1 VNYGGKLK
9 HKFTMTKSGT
19 LQQRKPNGRHP
30 KCGQASRA
38 FTLIELLVV
47 IAIIAIL
54 AAMLLPALA
63 KAKSKAQQVACLNNS
78 KQLTLATIM
87 FASDL
92 GQLPARG
99 AVADG
104 QDWMGSLAQN
114 YAKVTKSRFCPVAPY
129 KGVAPGNGGKAD
141 EAWNYGYNEG
151 IPEYN
156 NGTPGSY
163 TFNGWLYENGE
174 TVSGAANANKQ
185 FKKESGVLRP
195 VYTPTIAEGVWDD
208 VWPQANHAPP
218 RNLYTTGPANS
229 NDPHI
234 GNSEIRRIVIARH
247 GSGGPS
253 AAPRNLPPGR
263 PLPGGILIGFFDGHA
278 EYSKLERLWEHT
290 WHVNYTAP
298 AVRPP

>member
-1 VNYGGKLK
+1 VKYGGQNQPA
-9 HKFTMTKSGT
+9 FTMIKTT
-19 LQQRKPNGRHP
+19 PIQQRRPNPAAGRRL
-30 KCGQASRA
+30 GARG

-63 KAKSKAQQVACLNNS
+63 KAKSKAQQVSCLNNS

-87 FASDL
+87 FASDS

-99 AVADG
+99 AGTDG

-114 YAKVTKSRFCPVAPY
+114 YSRVVQSRFCPVAPY
-129 KGVAPGNGGKAD
+129 KGIPVGTAGKAD
-141 EAWNYGYNEG
+141 EAWNYNYNEG
-151 IPEYN
+151 VPGFN

-174 TVSGAANANKQ
+174 TVSGAANATKQ
-185 FKKESGVLRP
+185 FKKESGVQRP
-195 VYTPTIAEGVWDD
+195 VVTPTIAEGVWDD

-218 RNLYTTGPANS
+218 RNLYSTGPANS

-247 GSGGPS
+247 GSSGAS

-278 EYSKLERLWEHT
+278 EYTKLERLWEHQ
-290 WHVNYTAP
+290 WHVNYAP
-298 AVRPP
+298 PTVRPP

>member
-1 VNYGGKLK
+1 MV
-9 HKFTMTKSGT
+9 TMTKRHT
-19 LQQRKPNGRHP
+19 LQLRWANPCLTGSRP
-30 KCGQASRA
+30 GGRA

-63 KAKSKAQQVACLNNS
+63 KAKSKAQQIACLNNS

-87 FASDL
+87 FASDI

-99 AVADG
+99 AGADG

-129 KGVAPGNGGKAD
+129 KGVAAGTGGKAD
-141 EAWNYGYNEG
+141 EAWNYAYNEG
-151 IPEYN
+151 VPGYN

-174 TVSGAANANKQ
+174 TVSGAANASKQ

-195 VYTPTIAEGVWDD
+195 VLTPTIAEGVWDD

-229 NDPHI
+229 DAPHV
-234 GNSEIRRIVIARH
+234 GNSEMRRIVIPRH
-247 GSGGPS
+247 GSVSAS
-253 AAPRNLPPGR
+253 AAPRNLLPGR

-278 EYSKLERLWEHT
+278 EFSKLERLWEHA

-298 AVRPP
+298 AMRPP

>member
-1 VNYGGKLK
+1 
-9 HKFTMTKSGT
+9 MTKEHT
-19 LQQRKPNGRHP
+19 LQLQWANPCPTGSRPG
-30 KCGQASRA
+30 GRA

-63 KAKSKAQQVACLNNS
+63 KAKAKAQQVACLNNS

-87 FASDL
+87 FASDA

-99 AVADG
+99 AGADG

-114 YAKVTKSRFCPVAPY
+114 YAKVTKSRFCPVAQY
-129 KGVAPGNGGKAD
+129 KGIPVGTAGKAD
-141 EAWNYGYNEG
+141 EAWNYNYNEG
-151 IPEYN
+151 VPGYN

-174 TVSGAANANKQ
+174 TVSGPANASKQ
-185 FKKESGVLRP
+185 FKKESSIQRP
-195 VYTPTIAEGVWDD
+195 VHTPTIAEGVWDD
-208 VWPQANHAPP
+208 VWPQASHAPP
-218 RNLYTTGPANS
+218 PNLYTTGPANS
-229 NDPHI
+229 DVPHI

-247 GSGGPS
+247 GSGSPS
-253 AAPRNLPPGR
+253 AAPRNRLPGR

-278 EYSKLERLWEHT
+278 EYSKLERLWEHM
-290 WHVNYTAP
+290 WHVNYAP
-298 AVRPP
+298 LPVRPP

>member
-1 VNYGGKLK
+1 MNMSKTTV
-9 HKFTMTKSGT
+9 TPSE
-19 LQQRKPNGRHP
+19 RPNWAGL
-30 KCGQASRA
+30 SRCLSA

-63 KAKSKAQQVACLNNS
+63 KAKAKAQQVSCMNNA

-87 FASDL
+87 YSTDA

-99 AVADG
+99 AGVDG

-114 YAKVTKSRFCPVAPY
+114 YSKVIKSRFCPVAPY
-129 KGVAPGNGGKAD
+129 KGVGTGMAGKAD
-141 EAWNYGYNEG
+141 EAWNYNYNEG
-151 IPEYN
+151 NPEYN

-163 TFNGWLYENGE
+163 TFNGWMYSNGE
-174 TVSGAANANKQ
+174 TVSGDAGKQ
-185 FKKESGVLRP
+185 FKTESGVQRP
-195 VYTPTIAEGVWDD
+195 VTTPTIAEGVWDD
-208 VWPQANHAPP
+208 VWPQSTHAPP

-229 NDPHI
+229 DVPHI
-234 GNSEIRRIVIARH
+234 GNSEIRRIMIPRH
-247 GSGGPS
+247 GSVGPGGAS
-253 AAPRNLPPGR
+253 RNHPPGR

-278 EYSKLERLWEHT
+278 EYSKLEKLWSHT
-290 WHVNYTAP
+290 WHVNYSPP